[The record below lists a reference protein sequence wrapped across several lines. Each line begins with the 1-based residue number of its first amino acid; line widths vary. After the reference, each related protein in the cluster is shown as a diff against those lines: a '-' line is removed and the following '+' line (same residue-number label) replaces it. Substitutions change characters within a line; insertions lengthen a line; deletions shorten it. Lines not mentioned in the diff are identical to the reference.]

1 MWQRLWS
8 SQAGSDPLLIEDHRK
23 PSNPDE
29 TQRAEGPQAS
39 LAEGSTK
46 AEGAGF
52 QRVQV
57 SRILLRSPDDRP
69 HKSLSSCILA

>member
-8 SQAGSDPLLIEDHRK
+8 SQAGSDPLLIEDHRR

-39 LAEGSTK
+39 LIEAEIK
-46 AEGAGF
+46 
-52 QRVQV
+52 
-57 SRILLRSPDDRP
+57 
-69 HKSLSSCILA
+69 